1 MNNTLNI
8 NEYKYNLPQEK
19 IALYPLEER
28 DQSKLLVYRDGDV
41 THSHFHQLDQFL
53 PENSIL
59 FFNDTK
65 VIPARLIFQKET
77 GAEIEIF
84 LLNPVSPSPLV
95 VVAMEAKGSSQ
106 WHVVVGNAKRW
117 TEGMSLIKKIGEL
130 QFVAHFIDREKSIVQ
145 FTWTSESF
153 TFAEIVSLAGAVPLP
168 PYLKREV
175 EASDRERYQTIYSK
189 KEGAVAAP
197 TAGLHFTDRVFA
209 KLKSKSIATDF
220 LTLHVSAGTFQPVKV
235 ENAVEHIMHSEQIV
249 VSKTNLEN
257 LTIGDRKIIS
267 VGTTSLRTLE
277 SLYWYG
283 VKLHSNP
290 KAEFT
295 IAQEEP
301 YQINNQN
308 LSRKEAFENVLQK
321 MNRDRA
327 DLLLGETSIYIM
339 PGYRFCATDALITNF
354 HQPGS
359 TLMLL
364 VAAFIGDDWKK
375 VYQQAL
381 ENEYRFL
388 SYGDSSLLFKS
399 KY

>member
-257 LTIGDRKIIS
+257 LTNGDRKIIS